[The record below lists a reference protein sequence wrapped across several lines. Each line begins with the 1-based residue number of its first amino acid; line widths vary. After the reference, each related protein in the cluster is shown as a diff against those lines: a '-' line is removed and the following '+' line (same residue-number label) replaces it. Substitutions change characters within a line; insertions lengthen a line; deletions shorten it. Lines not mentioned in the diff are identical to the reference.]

1 MKITIIGS
9 GYVGL
14 VSAICL
20 AKIGHNVISVD
31 NDKEKIDNLNRGIV
45 PIFEPNLTELLSEV
59 KALQKITFTANL
71 EQAIID
77 CDAIF
82 IAVGTPQG
90 QDGSADL
97 TFIFEVAKQIAIN
110 SRKPQIIITKSTV
123 PAGTGAK
130 IEKFLAEIA
139 PNIEFSVVSPLIE
152 VPETTN
158 YLEAASEEEIQHYL
172 QQNDNTGVNNK
183 ES

>member
-9 GYVGL
+9 GYVSL

-77 CDAIF
+77 YAAFFTNQLSASNVVDLGNLGHLNIQNETYTFESNYNSAHYFQPVQLEKVQIEDQTENNF
-82 IAVGTPQG
+82 NTSSKQWWILPLIIAT
-90 QDGSADL
+90 
-97 TFIFEVAKQIAIN
+97 IAIVAILL
-110 SRKPQIIITKSTV
+110 K
-123 PAGTGAK
+123 
-130 IEKFLAEIA
+130 
-139 PNIEFSVVSPLIE
+139 
-152 VPETTN
+152 
-158 YLEAASEEEIQHYL
+158 
-172 QQNDNTGVNNK
+172 
-183 ES
+183 